1 MDRGAWRS
9 KVHGVRKSQTWLK
22 WLGMHA
28 PYVGFCQDKLLP
40 QWRVCTFT
48 QPVGR
53 CCSRTWQ
60 KRATSAS
67 THLSSL
73 HHHYIEA
80 HWYSLNLLW
89 RVKMVSNLVKLKTSL
104 FSFYDDRNDANCK
117 KTLCSTLSDINFT
130 WLYDLRSN
138 MLIKATM
145 ISTVSFSIKRLWSLT
160 INESWSFNKFL
171 LVWNCKTVIMT
182 HTVWMA
188 CSTM

>member
-9 KVHGVRKSQTWLK
+9 KVHVVPKSQTRLK
-22 WLGMHA
+22 RLSMHA
-28 PYVGFCQDKLLP
+28 PYVGSCHDKLLP
-40 QWRVCTFT
+40 QWCVCTFT
-48 QPVGR
+48 QPVGWR
-53 CCSRTWQ
+53 CSRTWQ

-67 THLSSL
+67 THLFSL

-89 RVKMVSNLVKLKTSL
+89 RVKRVSNLVQLKTSL
-104 FSFYDDRNDANCK
+104 FAFYDDRNDANCK

-130 WLYDLRSN
+130 WLDDLRSN
-138 MLIKATM
+138 MLIKAA
-145 ISTVSFSIKRLWSLT
+145 IVSTVSFSITRLWSLT

-188 CSTM
+188 YSTM